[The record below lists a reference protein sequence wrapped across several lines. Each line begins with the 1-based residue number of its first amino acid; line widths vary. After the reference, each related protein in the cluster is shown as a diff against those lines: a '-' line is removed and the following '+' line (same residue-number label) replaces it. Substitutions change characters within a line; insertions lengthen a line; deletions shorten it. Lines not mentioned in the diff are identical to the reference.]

1 MSPYVTLETISD
13 TVCDVDTKANHIVEA
28 LKHML
33 ANQAGT
39 YAMLRDVLT
48 AVTVEEP
55 EDSEFMGTFKAML
68 VETRKQTEEM
78 TALRA
83 ELRDLPAAMEQA
95 IASGLR
101 RFEEMER

>member
-1 MSPYVTLETISD
+1 MPAYVTLETISD
-13 TVCDVDTKANHIVEA
+13 SVCDVDTKASHIVES

-33 ANQAGT
+33 ANQAGI
-39 YAMLRDVLT
+39 YAMLRDVLA
-48 AVTVEEP
+48 AVSVEEP
-55 EDSEFMGTFKAML
+55 DDSAFMDTFKAML
-68 VETRKQTEEM
+68 AEMRKQTEEM

-101 RFEEMER
+101 RFEQMER

>member
-1 MSPYVTLETISD
+1 MPAYVTLETIND
-13 TVCDVDTKANHIVEA
+13 TVYDVDTKASHIVEG

-39 YAMLRDVLT
+39 YAMLRDVLA
-48 AVTVEEP
+48 AVSVEEP
-55 EDSEFMGTFKAML
+55 DDSSFMDTFKAML
-68 VETRKQTEEM
+68 AETRKQTEEM

-83 ELRDLPAAMEQA
+83 ELRDLPAAMEKA

-101 RFEEMER
+101 RFEQMER